1 MGALAPITI
10 TRVSFAMLHW
20 SPVTNCVV
28 AHAHGRYSHGCGS
41 PRALGA
47 REPSRHIRKAIVC
60 HSHARGF
67 TLVEILV
74 VIAIVGIMLTLV
86 RVNLSSDPLRILN
99 NETQLIARLI
109 EAARDEAI
117 TRGRPLAWSVK
128 DGRIVF
134 WQRGREKPDQ
144 WVDLVDN
151 DVRPQ
156 KLDAELVDLKIAGS
170 RADLDSLLI
179 LTPDGVQPSFEAR
192 FRVGQYQ
199 AAVEGDVLGQIHS
212 SAIP

>member
-1 MGALAPITI
+1 MG
-10 TRVSFAMLHW
+10 FAMFDGFRIRCCLAADRRSYGYRH
-20 SPVTNCVV
+20 S
-28 AHAHGRYSHGCGS
+28 S

-47 REPSRHIRKAIVC
+47 LKQVRKLRVC
-60 HSHARGF
+60 HTHARGF
-67 TLVEILV
+67 TVVEILV
-74 VIAIVGIMLTLV
+74 VITIVGIMLALI

-99 NETQLIARLI
+99 NETQRIARLI

-117 TRGRPLAWSVK
+117 TRGQPLAWSVK
-128 DGRIVF
+128 DGAIVF
-134 WQRGREKPDQ
+134 WQRDRKKPDR

-156 KLDAELVDLKIAGS
+156 KLDAELVDLKIAES

-179 LTPDGVQPSFEAR
+179 LTPDGVQPSFAAR
-192 FRVGQYQ
+192 FRVGEYE
-199 AAVEGDVLGQIHS
+199 AAVVGDVLGQIHS